1 MKKNYEVYS
10 RYQTKP
16 MNYKVKV
23 KDFYGIYTE
32 AKNLYGESFEIAY
45 NEKLS
50 QLKTGFA
57 SGELTILDANFELV
71 DFVIGYIP
79 SEPTVVYGLMPPYY
93 PHVSNKLFE
102 NPDPKITALNNLI
115 NEFTVANFGEKYN
128 KVNFFPGIS
137 DLSYTNVINADET
150 KKALQDAMPLFET
163 LYDVPIEDI
172 KEIAMPCVNIGPWGK
187 DLHKLT
193 ERVYKVDLLNR
204 TPRLIDYVL
213 QNILG

>member
-1 MKKNYEVYS
+1 M
-10 RYQTKP
+10 
-16 MNYKVKV
+16 
-23 KDFYGIYTE
+23 
-32 AKNLYGESFEIAY
+32 
-45 NEKLS
+45 
-50 QLKTGFA
+50 
-57 SGELTILDANFELV
+57 ANFE
-71 DFVIGYIP
+71 
-79 SEPTVVYGLMPPYY
+79 E
-93 PHVSNKLFE
+93 E
-102 NPDPKITALNNLI
+102 
-115 NEFTVANFGEKYN
+115 YN

-204 TPRLIDYVL
+204 TPRLIDHVL

>member
-1 MKKNYEVYS
+1 
-10 RYQTKP
+10 
-16 MNYKVKV
+16 
-23 KDFYGIYTE
+23 
-32 AKNLYGESFEIAY
+32 
-45 NEKLS
+45 
-50 QLKTGFA
+50 
-57 SGELTILDANFELV
+57 
-71 DFVIGYIP
+71 
-79 SEPTVVYGLMPPYY
+79 MPPYY

-102 NPDPKITALNNLI
+102 NTDPKITALNNLI
-115 NEFTVANFGEKYN
+115 NEFTVANFGEQYN

-204 TPRLIDYVL
+204 TPRLIDHVL